1 MIIISKWKDLI
12 IHLLFFDIIVML
24 YVSPLSKI
32 TDEKNRLHLNSIITE
47 KNDQIHVSQPTAF
60 SWTRKM

>member
-12 IHLLFFDIIVML
+12 IRLLFFDVIVML

-32 TDEKNRLHLNSIITE
+32 ADEKKNRLHSE

>member
-12 IHLLFFDIIVML
+12 IIHLLFFDNIVML

-32 TDEKNRLHLNSIITE
+32 ADERLHLNSIITE
-47 KNDQIHVSQPTAF
+47 KNDQIHVSKPTAF
-60 SWTRKM
+60 NWTRKM